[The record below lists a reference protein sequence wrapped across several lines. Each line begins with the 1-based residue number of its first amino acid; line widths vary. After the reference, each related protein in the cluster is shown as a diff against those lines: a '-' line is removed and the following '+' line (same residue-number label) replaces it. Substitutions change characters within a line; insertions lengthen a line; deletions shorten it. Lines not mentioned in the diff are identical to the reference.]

1 MKLLEVRDLKVSF
14 GGIEALK
21 GISFDVDQGAIVT
34 LIGANG
40 AGKSTTLR
48 ALCGLV
54 AATAGSI
61 KFEGQEMIRLDTQK
75 VVEKGF
81 ALVPEGRRVFPN
93 LTVLENLKI
102 GAYLRNDKRA
112 VEGGVE
118 HVYALFPRLKERSW
132 QLAGTL
138 SGGEQQMLAVGRGL
152 MSRPKLMMMD
162 EPSLG
167 LAPMVV
173 RDIFSIIKTLNN
185 EGITILLIEQNANAA
200 LKAADY
206 GYVME
211 TGRIALEGTGGELL
225 GNEAVRAAYLGKAA
239 NRPRESREEPSKN

>member
-1 MKLLEVRDLKVSF
+1 MSLLEVKDLKVSF

-21 GISFDVDQGAIVT
+21 GISFKVDEGAIVT

-48 ALCGLV
+48 AISGLV
-54 AATAGSI
+54 SPSGGSI
-61 KFEGQEMIRLDTQK
+61 SYAGKSITGMDTQK
-75 VVEKGF
+75 IVERGI

-93 LTVLENLKI
+93 LTVLENLRI
-102 GAYLRNDKRA
+102 GAYMRTDKA
-112 VEGGVE
+112 GIDSDIE
-118 HVYALFPRLKERSW
+118 HVYHLFPRLKERHW

-152 MSRPKLMMMD
+152 MSKPKILMMD

-173 RDIFSIIKTLNN
+173 RDIFSIIRTLNK

-200 LKAADY
+200 LRAADF
-206 GYVME
+206 GYVLE
-211 TGRIALEGTGGELL
+211 TGRISLSGTGAELL
-225 GNEAVRAAYLGKAA
+225 ENKQVREAYLGKTREAA
-239 NRPRESREEPSKN
+239 HP

>member
-1 MKLLEVRDLKVSF
+1 MSLLEVKDLVVSY

-21 GISFDVDQGAIVT
+21 GITFKVNEGEIAT

-48 ALCGLV
+48 AITSLV
-54 AATAGSI
+54 PVKSGSV
-61 KFEGQEMIRLDTQK
+61 FFDGQDITHMDTQK
-75 VVEKGF
+75 IVERGI
-81 ALVPEGRRVFPN
+81 ALVPEGRRVFAN

-102 GAYLRNDKRA
+102 GAYLRKDKA
-112 VEGGVE
+112 QIEKDIA
-118 HVYALFPRLKERSW
+118 YIYKLFPRLQERSW

-138 SGGEQQMLAVGRGL
+138 SGGEQQMLAVGRAMMTKPRL
-152 MSRPKLMMMD
+152 VMMD

-167 LAPMVV
+167 LAPLVV
-173 RDIFSIIKTLNN
+173 KDIFSIIRRLRE

-200 LKAADY
+200 LNCANY

-211 TGRIALEGTGGELL
+211 TGTISLSGTGQELL
-225 GNEAVRAAYLGKAA
+225 TNKSVQEAYLGKQQKK
-239 NRPRESREEPSKN
+239 ETVQKTEKE

>member
-1 MKLLEVRDLKVSF
+1 MSLLEVKDLKVSF

-21 GISFDVDQGAIVT
+21 GISFKVDEGAIVT

-48 ALCGLV
+48 AITGLV
-54 AATAGSI
+54 HPSHGTITYAGEAI
-61 KFEGQEMIRLDTQK
+61 GGVDTQK
-75 VVEKGF
+75 IVEKGI

-93 LTVLENLKI
+93 LTVLENLRV
-102 GAYLRNDKRA
+102 GAYMRSDKA
-112 VEGGVE
+112 GIEADIE
-118 HVYALFPRLKERSW
+118 HVYQLFPRLKERHW

-152 MSRPKLMMMD
+152 MSKPKILMMD

-173 RDIFSIIKTLNN
+173 RDIFSIIKTLNK

-200 LKAADY
+200 LRAANY
-206 GYVME
+206 GYVLE
-211 TGRIALEGTGGELL
+211 TGRITLSGTGEELL
-225 GNEAVRAAYLGKAA
+225 ENKQVREAYLGKT
-239 NRPRESREEPSKN
+239 REK